1 LKLARAV
8 DDSGIAI
15 GQLERE
21 RRTRKMEILSD
32 AAVSIGEGIAV
43 FHIAVMAFDNL
54 DCDTSLPKRRNRRH
68 RNEETYCECEPHGL
82 TTSCSCLNDYELL
95 IPVPS
100 ISASIGSGDGTYV
113 VLAIMQ

>member
-1 LKLARAV
+1 MSRTLK
-8 DDSGIAI
+8 
-15 GQLERE
+15 
-21 RRTRKMEILSD
+21 EIPN
-32 AAVSIGEGIAV
+32 VNV
-43 FHIAVMAFDNL
+43 QKAFS
-54 DCDTSLPKRRNRRH
+54 SLPKRRNRRH

-82 TTSCSCLNDYELL
+82 TASCSCLNDYELL